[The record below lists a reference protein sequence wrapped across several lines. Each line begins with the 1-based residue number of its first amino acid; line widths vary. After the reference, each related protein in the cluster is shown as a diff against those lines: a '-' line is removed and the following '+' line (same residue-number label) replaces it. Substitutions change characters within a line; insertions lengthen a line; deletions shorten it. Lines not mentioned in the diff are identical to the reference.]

1 MVEIEPVGNFV
12 NIELFDVY
20 TDRYYVS
27 QFQLL
32 EDNREVLHESID

>member
-1 MVEIEPVGNFV
+1 MVELDPVGNFID
-12 NIELFDVY
+12 IELFDVF

-32 EDNREVLHESID
+32 EDNRKVLHENSD